1 MATART
7 PVTEQFGQGVTY
19 QGDSITLGD
28 LADAG
33 YTMVGNQAYDSDGNP
48 VSLVPEDMNQRMTPK
63 GIFRKLV
70 IPVLLLAVG
79 GFLISKKKTRAAGYV
94 IGGLGAFTGIM
105 ALIKE

>member
-79 GFLISKKKTRAAGYV
+79 GFLISKKKTKTAGYV